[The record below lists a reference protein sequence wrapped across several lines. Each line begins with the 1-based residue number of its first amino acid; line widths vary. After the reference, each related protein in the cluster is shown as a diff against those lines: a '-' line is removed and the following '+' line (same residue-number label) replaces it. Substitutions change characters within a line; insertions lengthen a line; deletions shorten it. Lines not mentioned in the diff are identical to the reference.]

1 MGSCYAISLIISR
14 TKAIPFCV
22 NCEKKLHWRDSVES
36 TLALNRLLGKLLPFA
51 LDSTAG
57 SSRLTPNLRH
67 FGLIA
72 RSQSVMPRNDVATPF
87 GSVRRMPLRWGALLL
102 LAMAWGGCGASDNPA
117 VEGFPAAK
125 PPRPYSPSEALK
137 EFDAAAAEPY
147 RLGEGDQVFIQV
159 WEKPELSGAQSV
171 GPDGALT
178 IPLVGSMKVSG
189 MTREEAAKSIR
200 DSLSRLY
207 TGISV
212 TLRVDQYVA
221 NRVTVVGRVKTP
233 GVVRFEKPP
242 SVMEAIAR
250 AGGLVD
256 GPVNLTHCA
265 VIRGRNRVAW
275 LDLPSLM
282 NGQELGLNL
291 RLKADDVVLVPED
304 GDLPVYVLGQV
315 GKPGAYRYT
324 RGMSVMDAI
333 GQAGGLTKDS
343 MPSQILLVRPST
355 NRRVILSLDDIL
367 SPINAVNA
375 GLERGDIIY
384 VPTNVLADIGY
395 VLDQLNA
402 FSWVFLA
409 DTLRR

>member
-1 MGSCYAISLIISR
+1 
-14 TKAIPFCV
+14 
-22 NCEKKLHWRDSVES
+22 
-36 TLALNRLLGKLLPFA
+36 
-51 LDSTAG
+51 
-57 SSRLTPNLRH
+57 LRV
-67 FGLIA
+67 I
-72 RSQSVMPRNDVATPF
+72 PRNVFAARLETVGRAF
-87 GSVRRMPLRWGALLL
+87 RWGALVL
-102 LAMAWGGCGASDNPA
+102 LAAAVGCAASEDPS
-117 VEGFPAAK
+117 VEGFPAPA
-125 PPRPYSPSEALK
+125 PPRPHSTSDALK
-137 EFDAAAAEPY
+137 EFDAAVAEPY
-147 RLGEGDQVFIQV
+147 RIGEGDQVLVQV
-159 WEKPELSGAQSV
+159 WEKPDLSGSQFV

-178 IPLVGSMKVSG
+178 IPLVGTMKVAG

-212 TLRVDQYVA
+212 TLRVEQYVA
-221 NRVTVVGRVKTP
+221 NRITVVGRVKTP
-233 GVVRFEKPP
+233 GVVRFEKSP

-282 NGQELGLNL
+282 SGQELALNL
-291 RLKADDVVLVPED
+291 RLKADDVVLIPED

-315 GKPGAYRYT
+315 TKPGAYRWT
-324 RGMSVMDAI
+324 RGMRVMDAI
-333 GQAGGLTKDS
+333 AQAGGVTLDS

-355 NRRVILSLDDIL
+355 NKRVILSQDDIL
-367 SPINAVNA
+367 APINAANA
-375 GLERGDIIY
+375 GLERGDILY

-395 VLDQLNA
+395 VLNKLNA

-409 DTLRR
+409 DALRTR

>member
-1 MGSCYAISLIISR
+1 
-14 TKAIPFCV
+14 V
-22 NCEKKLHWRDSVES
+22 N
-36 TLALNRLLGKLLPFA
+36 
-51 LDSTAG
+51 
-57 SSRLTPNLRH
+57 
-67 FGLIA
+67 
-72 RSQSVMPRNDVATPF
+72 PRNDVAIPI
-87 GSVRRMPLRWGALLL
+87 GSARRTFVRWGAVVL
-102 LAMAWGGCGASDNPA
+102 LAAAWGCGASDNPA

-125 PPRPYSPSEALK
+125 PPRPYSPSDALK
-137 EFDAAAAEPY
+137 EFEAGAAEPY
-147 RLGEGDQVFIQV
+147 RLGEGDQVFVQV
-159 WEKPELSGAQSV
+159 WEKPDLSGAQAV

-275 LDLPSLM
+275 IDLPGLM
-282 NGQELGLNL
+282 SGQEIALNL
-291 RLKADDVVLVPED
+291 RLRPDDVVLVPED

-315 GKPGAYRYT
+315 LKPGAYRYT
-324 RGMSVMDAI
+324 RGMTVMDAI
-333 GQAGGLTKDS
+333 GQAGGLHRDS

-355 NRRVILSLDDIL
+355 NRRVVLSLDDIL
-367 SPINAVNA
+367 GPINAVNA

-384 VPTNVLADIGY
+384 VPTNILADIGY
-395 VLDQLNA
+395 VLDKLNA

-409 DTLRR
+409 DTLRGNR